1 MKEHFMRFSALV
13 SALSL
18 CCASA
23 AVAAPAAGSGTLK
36 PGEASGK
43 LTVNGESAALTHA
56 YLTPDQGST
65 VITLTNIPVG
75 PEFRNQVLMFEKRDP
90 VKQGKLYLM
99 NVKLDAKGQV
109 QSCDI
114 YHRKLGQ
121 MQHTNVVGLNSFEK
135 VELAA
140 GHVRGRAFMKSPFKS
155 ADGGEEIFYDVSFDA
170 TR

>member
-1 MKEHFMRFSALV
+1 MRFSALV
-13 SALSL
+13 WALSL
-18 CCASA
+18 CCVSA
-23 AVAAPAAGSGTLK
+23 VLAAPPAGGALK
-36 PGEASGK
+36 PGEANGK

-56 YLTPDQGST
+56 YLTPDQASS

-75 PEFRNQVLMFEKRDP
+75 PEFRNQALMFEKRDA
-90 VKQGKLYLM
+90 VKQGKLYLI

-135 VELAA
+135 GEMTA
-140 GHVRGRAFMKSPFKS
+140 GHVRGRAFMKAPFKS

-170 TR
+170 KP

>member
-1 MKEHFMRFSALV
+1 MRLQALV
-13 SALSL
+13 GTLCLCAVSAI
-18 CCASA
+18 
-23 AVAAPAAGSGTLK
+23 VMAAGPTLK
-36 PGEASGK
+36 PGEAAGK
-43 LTVNGESAALTHA
+43 LTVNGESATLTHA
-56 YLTPDQGST
+56 YLTPDQGSS

-75 PEFRNQVLMFEKRDP
+75 PEFRNQALMFEKRDP

-135 VELAA
+135 GEMTA
-140 GHVRGRAFMKSPFKS
+140 GHVRGRAFMKAPFKS

-170 TR
+170 KP